1 MTVYLG
7 DHGVVELKR
16 ASGQAVSATVQ
27 PADVSI
33 DRRRFSFDDDVRGEF
48 ITGDQVDIRN
58 KEKANLEFI
67 EGHAERDWRGFVYV
81 DIMGGLRLYNSFD
94 AAIRGNVGEAVEL
107 VRPSKAQRITV
118 QTRNSR
124 YEHLAQVKSFEFTTE
139 RETIDTTV
147 LTDQFRKRYEAGLI
161 SGQGR
166 LDCFWDHKHEMCDP
180 SGCSG
185 SELPVYLAQLCIR
198 LTQGA
203 DFFGRFF
210 IYTSGGADPRDSDN
224 AVWYEAECIVTN
236 VSITVSPTEIIE
248 SSVDFVT
255 TGDIKLLIGHLPSYL
270 LTEEPAKLLLESNN
284 EGGGILLAPLD

>member
-16 ASGQAVSATVQ
+16 ASSAPIHATVK
-27 PADVSI
+27 PGDVSLE
-33 DRRRFSFDDDVRGEF
+33 RRRFSFKDDVRGEL
-48 ITGDQVDIRN
+48 ITGDQVDILN
-58 KEKANLEFI
+58 QEKAPLQFI
-67 EGHAERDWRGFVYV
+67 KGHRKRDWRGFVYV
-81 DIMGGLRLYNSFD
+81 DIMGGLRLYSTFD
-94 AAIRGNVGEAVEL
+94 AAVRGDADAAVEL
-107 VRPSKAQRITV
+107 AEPSQAQNILI

-139 RETIDTTV
+139 RETVDTTV
-147 LTDQFRKRYEAGLI
+147 LSDQFRKRYEAGLI

-166 LDCFWDHKHEMCDP
+166 LECFWDHKHELCDP
-180 SGCSG
+180 HSCAGA
-185 SELPVYLAQLCIR
+185 ELPVYLAQLCIR

-248 SSVDFVT
+248 SSIDFVT
-255 TGDIKLLIGHLPSYL
+255 TGTIKLLIGHPPSYL
-270 LTEEPAKLLLESNN
+270 LTEEPAKLLLEDGS
-284 EGGGILLAPLD
+284 GILLAPLD

>member
-33 DRRRFSFDDDVRGEF
+33 DRRRFSFEDDVRGEF

-58 KEKANLEFI
+58 QEKANLEFI

-107 VRPSKAQRITV
+107 VRPS
-118 QTRNSR
+118 
-124 YEHLAQVKSFEFTTE
+124 
-139 RETIDTTV
+139 
-147 LTDQFRKRYEAGLI
+147 
-161 SGQGR
+161 
-166 LDCFWDHKHEMCDP
+166 
-180 SGCSG
+180 
-185 SELPVYLAQLCIR
+185 LAQLCIR

-210 IYTSGGADPRDSDN
+210 IYTSGGADPRDSDS

-255 TGDIKLLIGHLPSYL
+255 TGDIRLLIGHPPSYL